1 VSERSGVV
9 PGALGCDLLA
19 EVLGEEDRGDVLGG
33 LRKHDCR
40 GALVDRQ
47 VPRLSRFV
55 KSRVFGKPVITMLWT
70 CPVALG
76 PVMWESRRLW
86 CRGEDGP

>member
-1 VSERSGVV
+1 V

-19 EVLGEEDRGDVLGG
+19 EVLGEEDRDDALGG

-55 KSRVFGKPVITMLWT
+55 KSRVFG
-70 CPVALG
+70 
-76 PVMWESRRLW
+76 
-86 CRGEDGP
+86 